1 MSITPANI
9 LSALSAPPPPG
20 QPTAELEAVVR
31 AGLARRQQAVS
42 EQDVARLVKALQ
54 RLQPAALAALTST
67 CEAGGTGTGTEDDAQ
82 TAFADTLRS
91 LAA

>member
-1 MSITPANI
+1 M
-9 LSALSAPPPPG
+9 PPHLIR
-20 QPTAELEAVVR
+20 QQQETSHSEQ
-31 AGLARRQQAVS
+31 ARRQQAVS

-67 CEAGGTGTGTEDDAQ
+67 CEAGGTGTEDDAQ